1 MGFVNGIS
9 KIISDNLNQLTLY
22 ERPLHCT
29 DKKRETLYIRDEDA
43 WNKEKEKVKKKIFEG
58 IQEVSRKG
66 MQELMEWK
74 RSNADYEN
82 LDSDFSKM
90 CLVMQKEMLAGE
102 NRDKYYKK
110 VFNNIQEQ
118 TQLRDVCV

>member
-1 MGFVNGIS
+1 M
-9 KIISDNLNQLTLY
+9 NQLTLY